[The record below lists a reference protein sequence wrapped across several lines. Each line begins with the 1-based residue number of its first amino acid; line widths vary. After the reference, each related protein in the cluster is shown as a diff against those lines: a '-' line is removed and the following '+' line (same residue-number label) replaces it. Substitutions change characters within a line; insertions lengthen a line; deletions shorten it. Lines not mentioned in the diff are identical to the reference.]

1 MSVSLNFM
9 VILIDMMTLRLTL
22 IYIRFS
28 TASVVI
34 PVSVNFNIKAHIQ
47 IININIHRKK
57 EYKRTLE
64 ENDQYLV
71 ATNTMT
77 VRCIQTYIGLVYLC
91 HSCIEVYKR
100 NREPPTTTYTIY
112 TNTC

>member
-1 MSVSLNFM
+1 MSVSLNF
-9 VILIDMMTLRLTL
+9 VATLIDMMTLRLML

-47 IININIHRKK
+47 IMNINIHRKR

-64 ENDQYLV
+64 ENNQYVV
-71 ATNTMT
+71 AANTMT
-77 VRCIQTYIGLVYLC
+77 VRCTQTYIGLVY
-91 HSCIEVYKR
+91 
-100 NREPPTTTYTIY
+100 